1 MRIAVQTLGTRGDVQ
16 PYIAL
21 ALGLIARGHDVQIAA
36 PEQHETLVTERGV
49 PYAALPGELLALI
62 DTPEGKSAL
71 AGGEGFGAGF
81 KLLKYVRPM
90 MRRLLDQE
98 WRAIEAF
105 GADLIIYHPKSIAA
119 PHIAEKLALPS
130 ILASPLPGFTP
141 TKAFPSPLLPFTSLG
156 QLNRASHA
164 LAIHGAK
171 VLFGKVL
178 REWRVSSL
186 GITGSRGRTP
196 IGTIYAYSPHVLPK
210 PADWGQDVLV
220 SGYWF
225 LDSPT
230 WQMPAGLEAFLGAGT
245 PPIYIGFGSMP
256 GIDSDRLTAIVVE
269 ALDRSG
275 NRGVLATGGGAL
287 AAVRTAHHVHFIS
300 GAPHDRLFPHMKAAI
315 HHGGAGTTGASLRA
329 GKPMAICPFFGDQP
343 FWARRVAA
351 LGAGPAPLSRKSLTV
366 EALAEAIA
374 AMADPR
380 MQRKATLLAA
390 AIEVENGVEQAVHFI
405 EQRATRSA
413 A

>member
-1 MRIAVQTLGTRGDVQ
+1 M
-16 PYIAL
+16 
-21 ALGLIARGHDVQIAA
+21 
-36 PEQHETLVTERGV
+36 
-49 PYAALPGELLALI
+49 
-62 DTPEGKSAL
+62 
-71 AGGEGFGAGF
+71 
-81 KLLKYVRPM
+81 
-90 MRRLLDQE
+90 
-98 WRAIEAF
+98 
-105 GADLIIYHPKSIAA
+105 
-119 PHIAEKLALPS
+119 
-130 ILASPLPGFTP
+130 
-141 TKAFPSPLLPFTSLG
+141 
-156 QLNRASHA
+156 
-164 LAIHGAK
+164 
-171 VLFGKVL
+171 
-178 REWRVSSL
+178 
-186 GITGSRGRTP
+186 
-196 IGTIYAYSPHVLPK
+196 
-210 PADWGQDVLV
+210 
-220 SGYWF
+220 
-225 LDSPT
+225 
-230 WQMPAGLEAFLGAGT
+230 
-245 PPIYIGFGSMP
+245 
-256 GIDSDRLTAIVVE
+256 
-269 ALDRSG
+269 
-275 NRGVLATGGGAL
+275 LATGGGAL